1 MRDERVY
8 YKVTDTRGRAC
19 HGGDLQWSLPTWRAV
34 GAWMPRIDDPLL
46 CERGYHLC
54 RQQELKG
61 WLHEAIWAVEL
72 APEAIVIEG
81 SYKVVTSGPV
91 RLVRRMH
98 WDDRIARLYACDCA
112 ERIVHLCGDDP
123 RHRDAIAAARR
134 CTEGQAT
141 TAELYAARAAA
152 RITARAITAR
162 AAAWASSAAAWDT
175 AGVAARAAAWAAA
188 GDAAGTAAWAAGA
201 AARVAAMD
209 TAGVAARAAAW
220 AARTAGDA
228 AWNAA
233 WAAGAAEWAAE
244 AAAWAAGAAAWA
256 AGAAEWAAGTA
267 AWDAAR
273 AAERRWQQE
282 RLVEYLEGRL

>member
-175 AGVAARAAAWAAA
+175 AGVAARAAAWAA
-188 GDAAGTAAWAAGA
+188 
-201 AARVAAMD
+201 
-209 TAGVAARAAAW
+209 
-220 AARTAGDA
+220 RTAGDA

-244 AAAWAAGAAAWA
+244 AAAWA